1 LSSLVLA
8 IVMLFS
14 TKPLAGT
21 LFGFIAVSWAWM
33 LSLFPITGL
42 VRVGTFVS
50 DRIVVASTVSV
61 SWILGIVLHK
71 YMTCWWYSLP
81 FRPLQGMLMGWG
93 LMTLCMS
100 IHNRTLHWMDSV
112 SLLNSSLETCPRFA
126 KAHMEV
132 SKIHSG
138 LYPSL
143 LNLTKSRYHLEM
155 AREID
160 PDLCDIHQQ
169 FAHVSI
175 QEGKYREYESELTQA
190 LLCPFSMGGALP
202 MWQKY
207 WQLALESTPPGTL
220 QRTEVEE
227 RQAHYTRIIQD
238 AVQEAQR
245 KEEEGQDARGR

>member
-1 LSSLVLA
+1 
-8 IVMLFS
+8 
-14 TKPLAGT
+14 
-21 LFGFIAVSWAWM
+21 
-33 LSLFPITGL
+33 
-42 VRVGTFVS
+42 
-50 DRIVVASTVSV
+50 
-61 SWILGIVLHK
+61 
-71 YMTCWWYSLP
+71 
-81 FRPLQGMLMGWG
+81 
-93 LMTLCMS
+93 
-100 IHNRTLHWMDSV
+100 
-112 SLLNSSLETCPRFA
+112 
-126 KAHMEV
+126 
-132 SKIHSG
+132 
-138 LYPSL
+138 
-143 LNLTKSRYHLEM
+143 M